1 MLVRLGVVACLFWL
15 HFAYATTLKIIN
27 IVPFGSSSVKIL
39 FNQEVKKFKE
49 VSLKNFKSYLE
60 LEAILTIPK
69 KHYQFSK
76 QSSITI
82 AQFSPKLA
90 RVVISH
96 APKMTYEVKIL
107 KDKLYVSIVEKKP
120 LVRHQM
126 APKPPKHHALKHPT
140 PKPAPKSIKKEA
152 KEKTPI
158 KHAHSKHAHSPLNE
172 RSAKKEIPKKEI
184 PKKEILKKEIL
195 KKEIL
200 KKEIPKKEILK
211 KEIPKK
217 EILKKEIP
225 KKEIPKKEIL
235 KKEILKKEILKKEIL
250 KKEIPKKEILKK
262 EIPKKEILKKEI
274 PKKEIPKKEILK
286 KEIPKKEILKKEIL
300 KKEILKKEIPKKEI
314 LKKEIPK
321 KEAENES
328 KNQVF
333 IAEKNDTFIKTKR
346 KKHKKI
352 VLDAGHGGK
361 DCGAMSA
368 NLVCEK
374 DIVLEVVKF
383 LHKELKK
390 RGYSVLLTRDKD
402 IYIDLVGR
410 TELANRKSA
419 DLFISV
425 HANSIPKHSTSNAH
439 GIETYF
445 LSTARSE
452 RARKVA
458 EQENKDDVNLMD
470 YFSKSLLLNSLN
482 TQRLIVSNKL
492 AIDVQYGM
500 LQSIR
505 KNYPDVVDGGVRE
518 GPFWVLAGALM
529 PSILIEIGYNS
540 HAIES
545 KRIQS
550 KPYQKILAKGIADGI
565 DSFFSKND

>member
-1 MLVRLGVVACLFWL
+1 MRLGVVACLLWL
-15 HFAYATTLKIIN
+15 HFACATTLKIIN

-39 FNQEVKKFKE
+39 FNQEIKKFKE
-49 VSLKNFKSYLE
+49 VPLKNFKSYLE
-60 LEAILTIPK
+60 LEAVLTIPK

-140 PKPAPKSIKKEA
+140 PKPTPKPIKKEA
-152 KEKTPI
+152 KKSKETKEKTPI
-158 KHAHSKHAHSPLNE
+158 KHAHSKHTHSPLNE

-184 PKKEILKKEIL
+184 PKKEI
-195 KKEIL
+195 
-200 KKEIPKKEILK
+200 P
-211 KEIPKK
+211 
-217 EILKKEIP
+217 
-225 KKEIPKKEIL
+225 
-235 KKEILKKEILKKEIL
+235 
-250 KKEIPKKEILKK
+250 
-262 EIPKKEILKKEI
+262 
-274 PKKEIPKKEILK
+274 
-286 KEIPKKEILKKEIL
+286 
-300 KKEILKKEIPKKEI
+300 
-314 LKKEIPK
+314 KKEIPK

-333 IAEKNDTFIKTKR
+333 IAEKNDAFSKTKR

-361 DCGAMSA
+361 DCGAMST

-402 IYIDLVGR
+402 IYIDLVAR

-470 YFSKSLLLNSLN
+470 YFSKSLFLNSLN

>member
-15 HFAYATTLKIIN
+15 HFAYATTLKITN
-27 IVPFGSSSVKIL
+27 IVPFGSSSVKMV
-39 FNQEVKKFKE
+39 FNQEIKKFKE
-49 VSLKNFKSYLE
+49 VPLKNFKSYLE
-60 LEAILTIPK
+60 LEAVLTIPK

-126 APKPPKHHALKHPT
+126 VPKPPKHHALKHPT
-140 PKPAPKSIKKEA
+140 PKPTPKSIKKEA

-158 KHAHSKHAHSPLNE
+158 KHARSKHVHSPLNE

-184 PKKEILKKEIL
+184 P
-195 KKEIL
+195 
-200 KKEIPKKEILK
+200 
-211 KEIPKK
+211 
-217 EILKKEIP
+217 
-225 KKEIPKKEIL
+225 
-235 KKEILKKEILKKEIL
+235 
-250 KKEIPKKEILKK
+250 
-262 EIPKKEILKKEI
+262 
-274 PKKEIPKKEILK
+274 
-286 KEIPKKEILKKEIL
+286 
-300 KKEILKKEIPKKEI
+300 
-314 LKKEIPK
+314 KKEIPK

-333 IAEKNDTFIKTKR
+333 IAEKNDAFIKTKR

-410 TELANRKSA
+410 TELANKKSA
-419 DLFISV
+419 DLFISL

-500 LQSIR
+500 LQSVR

>member
-1 MLVRLGVVACLFWL
+1 MLVRLGVVACLLWL
-15 HFAYATTLKIIN
+15 HFACATTLKITN
-27 IVPFGSSSVKIL
+27 IVPFGSSSVKMV

-126 APKPPKHHALKHPT
+126 VPKPPKHHTLKHQVL
-140 PKPAPKSIKKEA
+140 KPAPKSIKREAKEA
-152 KEKTPI
+152 KEKTPT
-158 KHAHSKHAHSPLNE
+158 KHARSKHAHPPLNE
-172 RSAKKEIPKKEI
+172 RRAKKEIPKKEI
-184 PKKEILKKEIL
+184 P
-195 KKEIL
+195 
-200 KKEIPKKEILK
+200 
-211 KEIPKK
+211 
-217 EILKKEIP
+217 
-225 KKEIPKKEIL
+225 
-235 KKEILKKEILKKEIL
+235 
-250 KKEIPKKEILKK
+250 
-262 EIPKKEILKKEI
+262 
-274 PKKEIPKKEILK
+274 
-286 KEIPKKEILKKEIL
+286 
-300 KKEILKKEIPKKEI
+300 
-314 LKKEIPK
+314 KKEIPK

-333 IAEKNDTFIKTKR
+333 IAEKNDTFIKIKR

-402 IYIDLVGR
+402 IYIDLVAR
-410 TELANRKSA
+410 TELANKKSA

>member
-15 HFAYATTLKIIN
+15 HFAYATTLKITN
-27 IVPFGSSSVKIL
+27 IVPFGSSSVKMV
-39 FNQEVKKFKE
+39 FNQEIKKFKE
-49 VSLKNFKSYLE
+49 VPLKNFKSYLE
-60 LEAILTIPK
+60 LEAVLTIPK

-90 RVVISH
+90 RVVIGY
-96 APKMTYEVKIL
+96 APNMTYEVKIL

-120 LVRHQM
+120 LIRHQM
-126 APKPPKHHALKHPT
+126 ALKPPKHHALKHTT
-140 PKPAPKSIKKEA
+140 PKPAPKPIKKEA
-152 KEKTPI
+152 KKSKETKEKTLI

-172 RSAKKEIPKKEI
+172 RSAKKEIPKKE
-184 PKKEILKKEIL
+184 
-195 KKEIL
+195 
-200 KKEIPKKEILK
+200 
-211 KEIPKK
+211 
-217 EILKKEIP
+217 
-225 KKEIPKKEIL
+225 
-235 KKEILKKEILKKEIL
+235 
-250 KKEIPKKEILKK
+250 
-262 EIPKKEILKKEI
+262 
-274 PKKEIPKKEILK
+274 
-286 KEIPKKEILKKEIL
+286 
-300 KKEILKKEIPKKEI
+300 
-314 LKKEIPK
+314 
-321 KEAENES
+321 AENES
-328 KNQVF
+328 KNPIF

-402 IYIDLVGR
+402 IYIDLVAR
-410 TELANRKSA
+410 TELANKKGA

-425 HANSIPKHSTSNAH
+425 HANSIPKRSTSNAH

-470 YFSKSLLLNSLN
+470 YFSKSLFLNSLN

>member
-15 HFAYATTLKIIN
+15 HFACATTLKITN

-96 APKMTYEVKIL
+96 APKMTYEIKIL

-126 APKPPKHHALKHPT
+126 VPKPPKHHALKHPT
-140 PKPAPKSIKKEA
+140 PKPTPKPIKKEAKEIKEA

-172 RSAKKEIPKKEI
+172 RSAKKEI
-184 PKKEILKKEIL
+184 L
-195 KKEIL
+195 
-200 KKEIPKKEILK
+200 
-211 KEIPKK
+211 
-217 EILKKEIP
+217 
-225 KKEIPKKEIL
+225 
-235 KKEILKKEILKKEIL
+235 
-250 KKEIPKKEILKK
+250 
-262 EIPKKEILKKEI
+262 
-274 PKKEIPKKEILK
+274 
-286 KEIPKKEILKKEIL
+286 
-300 KKEILKKEIPKKEI
+300 
-314 LKKEIPK
+314 K

-333 IAEKNDTFIKTKR
+333 IAEKNDAFIKTKR

-425 HANSIPKHSTSNAH
+425 HANSIPKRSTSNAH

-482 TQRLIVSNKL
+482 TQRLIISNKL

>member
-15 HFAYATTLKIIN
+15 HFAYATTLKITN

-39 FNQEVKKFKE
+39 FNQEIKKFKE
-49 VSLKNFKSYLE
+49 VPLKNFKSYLE
-60 LEAILTIPK
+60 LEAVLTIPK

-90 RVVISH
+90 RVVIGY
-96 APKMTYEVKIL
+96 APKMTYEIKIL

-120 LVRHQM
+120 LIRHQM
-126 APKPPKHHALKHPT
+126 VLKPPKHHAPKHTTLKPT
-140 PKPAPKSIKKEA
+140 PKPIKKEA
-152 KEKTPI
+152 KKSQDTKEKTPT

-172 RSAKKEIPKKEI
+172 RSAKKEIPKKE
-184 PKKEILKKEIL
+184 
-195 KKEIL
+195 
-200 KKEIPKKEILK
+200 
-211 KEIPKK
+211 
-217 EILKKEIP
+217 
-225 KKEIPKKEIL
+225 
-235 KKEILKKEILKKEIL
+235 
-250 KKEIPKKEILKK
+250 
-262 EIPKKEILKKEI
+262 
-274 PKKEIPKKEILK
+274 
-286 KEIPKKEILKKEIL
+286 
-300 KKEILKKEIPKKEI
+300 
-314 LKKEIPK
+314 
-321 KEAENES
+321 AENES
-328 KNQVF
+328 KNPIF
-333 IAEKNDTFIKTKR
+333 IAEKNDTLIKTKR

-361 DCGAMSA
+361 DCGAMST

-402 IYIDLVGR
+402 IYIDLVAR
-410 TELANRKSA
+410 TELANKKSA

>member
-15 HFAYATTLKIIN
+15 HFAYATTLKITN

-49 VSLKNFKSYLE
+49 VPLKNFKSYLE

-76 QSSITI
+76 QSFITI

-90 RVVISH
+90 RVVIGY
-96 APKMTYEVKIL
+96 APKMTYEIKIL

-120 LVRHQM
+120 LIRHQM
-126 APKPPKHHALKHPT
+126 VLKPPKHHALKHQT
-140 PKPAPKSIKKEA
+140 PKPILKPIKKEA
-152 KEKTPI
+152 KKSKETKEKTPT

-184 PKKEILKKEIL
+184 PKKEI
-195 KKEIL
+195 
-200 KKEIPKKEILK
+200 P
-211 KEIPKK
+211 
-217 EILKKEIP
+217 
-225 KKEIPKKEIL
+225 
-235 KKEILKKEILKKEIL
+235 
-250 KKEIPKKEILKK
+250 
-262 EIPKKEILKKEI
+262 
-274 PKKEIPKKEILK
+274 
-286 KEIPKKEILKKEIL
+286 
-300 KKEILKKEIPKKEI
+300 
-314 LKKEIPK
+314 KKEIPK

-328 KNQVF
+328 KNQIF

-402 IYIDLVGR
+402 IYIDLVAR
-410 TELANRKSA
+410 TELANKKSA

-425 HANSIPKHSTSNAH
+425 HANSIPKRSTSNAH

-470 YFSKSLLLNSLN
+470 YFSKSLFLNSLN

-500 LQSIR
+500 LQSVR

>member
-1 MLVRLGVVACLFWL
+1 M
-15 HFAYATTLKIIN
+15 HFAYATTLKITN

-60 LEAILTIPK
+60 LEAVLTIPK

-76 QSSITI
+76 QSFITI

-90 RVVISH
+90 RVVIGY
-96 APKMTYEVKIL
+96 APKMTYEIKIL
-107 KDKLYVSIVEKKP
+107 KDKLYISIVEKKP
-120 LVRHQM
+120 LIRHQM
-126 APKPPKHHALKHPT
+126 VLKPPKHHALKHTTPKPT
-140 PKPAPKSIKKEA
+140 PKPIKKEA
-152 KEKTPI
+152 KKSQETKEKTPT
-158 KHAHSKHAHSPLNE
+158 KHAHSKHVHSPLNE
-172 RSAKKEIPKKEI
+172 RSA
-184 PKKEILKKEIL
+184 
-195 KKEIL
+195 
-200 KKEIPKKEILK
+200 
-211 KEIPKK
+211 
-217 EILKKEIP
+217 
-225 KKEIPKKEIL
+225 
-235 KKEILKKEILKKEIL
+235 
-250 KKEIPKKEILKK
+250 
-262 EIPKKEILKKEI
+262 
-274 PKKEIPKKEILK
+274 
-286 KEIPKKEILKKEIL
+286 
-300 KKEILKKEIPKKEI
+300 
-314 LKKEIPK
+314 KKEIPK

-333 IAEKNDTFIKTKR
+333 IAEKNDTLIKTKR

-402 IYIDLVGR
+402 IYIDLVAR
-410 TELANRKSA
+410 TELANKKSA

-470 YFSKSLLLNSLN
+470 YFSKSLFLNSLN

-500 LQSIR
+500 LQSVR

>member
-15 HFAYATTLKIIN
+15 HFACATTLKIIN
-27 IVPFGSSSVKIL
+27 IVPFGSSSVKIS

-60 LEAILTIPK
+60 LEAILTIPR

-96 APKMTYEVKIL
+96 APKMTYEIKIL

-120 LVRHQM
+120 LIRHQM
-126 APKPPKHHALKHPT
+126 VLKPPKHHAFKHTTPKPT
-140 PKPAPKSIKKEA
+140 PKPIKKEA
-152 KEKTPI
+152 KKSKETKEKTLI
-158 KHAHSKHAHSPLNE
+158 KHAHSKHTHSPLNE
-172 RSAKKEIPKKEI
+172 RNS
-184 PKKEILKKEIL
+184 
-195 KKEIL
+195 
-200 KKEIPKKEILK
+200 
-211 KEIPKK
+211 
-217 EILKKEIP
+217 
-225 KKEIPKKEIL
+225 
-235 KKEILKKEILKKEIL
+235 
-250 KKEIPKKEILKK
+250 
-262 EIPKKEILKKEI
+262 
-274 PKKEIPKKEILK
+274 
-286 KEIPKKEILKKEIL
+286 
-300 KKEILKKEIPKKEI
+300 
-314 LKKEIPK
+314 KKEIPK
-321 KEAENES
+321 KEAENEG

-333 IAEKNDTFIKTKR
+333 IAEKNDASIKTKR

-470 YFSKSLLLNSLN
+470 YFSKSLFLNSLN

>member
-1 MLVRLGVVACLFWL
+1 M
-15 HFAYATTLKIIN
+15 HFACATTLKIIN
-27 IVPFGSSSVKIL
+27 IVPFGSSSVKIS
-39 FNQEVKKFKE
+39 FNQEIKKFKE

-120 LVRHQM
+120 LAKHQI
-126 APKPPKHHALKHPT
+126 APKPPKHRTLKHPT

-152 KEKTPI
+152 KEVKEKTPT
-158 KHAHSKHAHSPLNE
+158 KHARSKHTHSQLNE
-172 RSAKKEIPKKEI
+172 RSA
-184 PKKEILKKEIL
+184 
-195 KKEIL
+195 
-200 KKEIPKKEILK
+200 
-211 KEIPKK
+211 
-217 EILKKEIP
+217 
-225 KKEIPKKEIL
+225 
-235 KKEILKKEILKKEIL
+235 
-250 KKEIPKKEILKK
+250 
-262 EIPKKEILKKEI
+262 
-274 PKKEIPKKEILK
+274 
-286 KEIPKKEILKKEIL
+286 
-300 KKEILKKEIPKKEI
+300 
-314 LKKEIPK
+314 KKEIPK

-402 IYIDLVGR
+402 IYIDLVAR
-410 TELANRKSA
+410 TELANKKSA

-425 HANSIPKHSTSNAH
+425 HANSIPKRSTSNAH

-458 EQENKDDVNLMD
+458 EQENKDNVNLMD

>member
-1 MLVRLGVVACLFWL
+1 MLVRLGVVACLLWL
-15 HFAYATTLKIIN
+15 HFAYATTLKITN
-27 IVPFGSSSVKIL
+27 IVPFGSSSVKMV

-49 VSLKNFKSYLE
+49 VPLKNFKSYLE

-76 QSSITI
+76 QSFITI

-90 RVVISH
+90 RVVIGY

-120 LVRHQM
+120 LIRHQM
-126 APKPPKHHALKHPT
+126 ALKPPKHHAPKHTT
-140 PKPAPKSIKKEA
+140 PKPTHKPIKKETKKSKET
-152 KEKTPI
+152 KEKTPT

-172 RSAKKEIPKKEI
+172 RSAKKEIS
-184 PKKEILKKEIL
+184 
-195 KKEIL
+195 
-200 KKEIPKKEILK
+200 
-211 KEIPKK
+211 
-217 EILKKEIP
+217 
-225 KKEIPKKEIL
+225 
-235 KKEILKKEILKKEIL
+235 
-250 KKEIPKKEILKK
+250 
-262 EIPKKEILKKEI
+262 
-274 PKKEIPKKEILK
+274 
-286 KEIPKKEILKKEIL
+286 
-300 KKEILKKEIPKKEI
+300 
-314 LKKEIPK
+314 K

-402 IYIDLVGR
+402 IYIDLVAR
-410 TELANRKSA
+410 TELANKKSA

-425 HANSIPKHSTSNAH
+425 HANSIPKRSTSNAH

-470 YFSKSLLLNSLN
+470 YFSKSLFLNSLN

-500 LQSIR
+500 LQSVR

-550 KPYQKILAKGIADGI
+550 KPYQRILAKGIADGI

>member
-15 HFAYATTLKIIN
+15 HYAYATTLKITN
-27 IVPFGSSSVKIL
+27 VVPFGSSSVKMV

-76 QSSITI
+76 QSFITI

-90 RVVISH
+90 RVVIGY

-107 KDKLYVSIVEKKP
+107 KDKLYISIVEKKP
-120 LVRHQM
+120 LIRHQIT
-126 APKPPKHHALKHPT
+126 PKPPKHHALKHQVPKPT
-140 PKPAPKSIKKEA
+140 PKPIKKEA
-152 KEKTPI
+152 KKTKEKTPT
-158 KHAHSKHAHSPLNE
+158 KHAHSKQTHSPLNE
-172 RSAKKEIPKKEI
+172 RSPKKEIPKKEI
-184 PKKEILKKEIL
+184 PKKEI
-195 KKEIL
+195 
-200 KKEIPKKEILK
+200 P
-211 KEIPKK
+211 
-217 EILKKEIP
+217 
-225 KKEIPKKEIL
+225 
-235 KKEILKKEILKKEIL
+235 
-250 KKEIPKKEILKK
+250 
-262 EIPKKEILKKEI
+262 
-274 PKKEIPKKEILK
+274 
-286 KEIPKKEILKKEIL
+286 
-300 KKEILKKEIPKKEI
+300 
-314 LKKEIPK
+314 KKEIPK

-328 KNQVF
+328 KNQIF
-333 IAEKNDTFIKTKR
+333 ITEKNDTWIKTKR

-361 DCGAMSA
+361 DCGAMST

-402 IYIDLVGR
+402 IYIDLVAR
-410 TELANRKSA
+410 TELANKKSA

-425 HANSIPKHSTSNAH
+425 HANSIPKRSTSNAH

-470 YFSKSLLLNSLN
+470 YFSKSLFLNSLN
-482 TQRLIVSNKL
+482 TQRLIISNKL

-500 LQSIR
+500 LQSVR

>member
-15 HFAYATTLKIIN
+15 HFAYATTLKITN
-27 IVPFGSSSVKIL
+27 IVPFGSSSVKMV

-90 RVVISH
+90 RVVIGY

-120 LVRHQM
+120 LIRHQM
-126 APKPPKHHALKHPT
+126 ALKPPKHHALKHTT
-140 PKPAPKSIKKEA
+140 PKPAHKPIKKEA
-152 KEKTPI
+152 KKVKEKTPT
-158 KHAHSKHAHSPLNE
+158 KHAHSKHTHSPLNE
-172 RSAKKEIPKKEI
+172 RSA
-184 PKKEILKKEIL
+184 
-195 KKEIL
+195 
-200 KKEIPKKEILK
+200 
-211 KEIPKK
+211 
-217 EILKKEIP
+217 
-225 KKEIPKKEIL
+225 
-235 KKEILKKEILKKEIL
+235 
-250 KKEIPKKEILKK
+250 
-262 EIPKKEILKKEI
+262 
-274 PKKEIPKKEILK
+274 
-286 KEIPKKEILKKEIL
+286 
-300 KKEILKKEIPKKEI
+300 
-314 LKKEIPK
+314 KKEIPK

-333 IAEKNDTFIKTKR
+333 IAEKNDAFIKTKR

>member
-15 HFAYATTLKIIN
+15 HFAYATTLKITN

-39 FNQEVKKFKE
+39 FNQEIKKFKE
-49 VSLKNFKSYLE
+49 VPLKNFKSYLE

-90 RVVISH
+90 RVVIGY
-96 APKMTYEVKIL
+96 APKMTYEIKIL
-107 KDKLYVSIVEKKP
+107 KDKLYISIVEKKP

-126 APKPPKHHALKHPT
+126 VLKPPKHHALKHLTPKPT
-140 PKPAPKSIKKEA
+140 PKPIKKEA
-152 KEKTPI
+152 KKSKETKEKTLI

-184 PKKEILKKEIL
+184 PKKEI
-195 KKEIL
+195 
-200 KKEIPKKEILK
+200 
-211 KEIPKK
+211 
-217 EILKKEIP
+217 P
-225 KKEIPKKEIL
+225 KKEIP
-235 KKEILKKEILKKEIL
+235 
-250 KKEIPKKEILKK
+250 
-262 EIPKKEILKKEI
+262 
-274 PKKEIPKKEILK
+274 
-286 KEIPKKEILKKEIL
+286 
-300 KKEILKKEIPKKEI
+300 
-314 LKKEIPK
+314 KKEIPK

-333 IAEKNDTFIKTKR
+333 IIEKNDTFIKTKH

-402 IYIDLVGR
+402 IYIDLVAR
-410 TELANRKSA
+410 TELANKKGA

-470 YFSKSLLLNSLN
+470 YFSKSLFLNSLN

-500 LQSIR
+500 LQSVR

>member
-15 HFAYATTLKIIN
+15 HFAYATTLKITN

-39 FNQEVKKFKE
+39 FNQEIKKFKE

-60 LEAILTIPK
+60 LEAVLTIPK

-76 QSSITI
+76 QSFITI

-90 RVVISH
+90 RVVIGY
-96 APKMTYEVKIL
+96 APKMTYEIKIL

-120 LVRHQM
+120 LIRHQM
-126 APKPPKHHALKHPT
+126 VLKPPKHHALKHTT
-140 PKPAPKSIKKEA
+140 PKPAPKPIKKEAKEA

-158 KHAHSKHAHSPLNE
+158 KHARSKHTHSPLNE
-172 RSAKKEIPKKEI
+172 RST
-184 PKKEILKKEIL
+184 
-195 KKEIL
+195 
-200 KKEIPKKEILK
+200 
-211 KEIPKK
+211 
-217 EILKKEIP
+217 
-225 KKEIPKKEIL
+225 
-235 KKEILKKEILKKEIL
+235 
-250 KKEIPKKEILKK
+250 
-262 EIPKKEILKKEI
+262 
-274 PKKEIPKKEILK
+274 
-286 KEIPKKEILKKEIL
+286 
-300 KKEILKKEIPKKEI
+300 
-314 LKKEIPK
+314 KKEIPK

-470 YFSKSLLLNSLN
+470 YFSKSLFLNSLN

-500 LQSIR
+500 LQSVR

>member
-15 HFAYATTLKIIN
+15 HFACATTLKIIN

-49 VSLKNFKSYLE
+49 VPLKNFKSYLE
-60 LEAILTIPK
+60 LEAVLTIPK

-76 QSSITI
+76 QSFITI

-90 RVVISH
+90 RVVIGY

-107 KDKLYVSIVEKKP
+107 KNKLYVSIVEKKP
-120 LVRHQM
+120 LIRHQM
-126 APKPPKHHALKHPT
+126 VLKPPKHHALKHTTPKPT
-140 PKPAPKSIKKEA
+140 PKPIKKEA
-152 KEKTPI
+152 KKSKETKGKTPT
-158 KHAHSKHAHSPLNE
+158 KHARSKHAHSPLNE

-184 PKKEILKKEIL
+184 P
-195 KKEIL
+195 
-200 KKEIPKKEILK
+200 
-211 KEIPKK
+211 
-217 EILKKEIP
+217 
-225 KKEIPKKEIL
+225 
-235 KKEILKKEILKKEIL
+235 
-250 KKEIPKKEILKK
+250 
-262 EIPKKEILKKEI
+262 
-274 PKKEIPKKEILK
+274 
-286 KEIPKKEILKKEIL
+286 
-300 KKEILKKEIPKKEI
+300 
-314 LKKEIPK
+314 KKEIPK

-410 TELANRKSA
+410 TELANKKSA

-470 YFSKSLLLNSLN
+470 YFSKSLFLNSLN

>member
-27 IVPFGSSSVKIL
+27 IVPFGSSSVKIS
-39 FNQEVKKFKE
+39 FNQEIKKFKE

-76 QSSITI
+76 QSFITI

-120 LVRHQM
+120 LSRHQM
-126 APKPPKHHALKHPT
+126 APKPLKYQTPKHQVL
-140 PKPAPKSIKKEA
+140 KPAPKSIKKEIKET
-152 KEKTPI
+152 KEKTPT
-158 KHAHSKHAHSPLNE
+158 KHARSKHAHSQWNE

-184 PKKEILKKEIL
+184 PKKEI
-195 KKEIL
+195 
-200 KKEIPKKEILK
+200 P
-211 KEIPKK
+211 
-217 EILKKEIP
+217 KKEIP
-225 KKEIPKKEIL
+225 KKEIPKKEI
-235 KKEILKKEILKKEIL
+235 
-250 KKEIPKKEILKK
+250 P
-262 EIPKKEILKKEI
+262 KKEI
-274 PKKEIPKKEILK
+274 PKKEIPKKEI
-286 KEIPKKEILKKEIL
+286 P
-300 KKEILKKEIPKKEI
+300 
-314 LKKEIPK
+314 KKEIPK

-333 IAEKNDTFIKTKR
+333 IAEKNDAFIKTKR

-383 LHKELKK
+383 LYKELKT

-410 TELANRKSA
+410 TELANKKSA

-425 HANSIPKHSTSNAH
+425 HANSIPKRSTSNAH

-445 LSTARSE
+445 LSIARSE

-482 TQRLIVSNKL
+482 TKRLIVSNKL

>member
-1 MLVRLGVVACLFWL
+1 MLVRLGVVACLLWL
-15 HFAYATTLKIIN
+15 HFAYATTLKITN
-27 IVPFGSSSVKIL
+27 IVPFGSSSVKVV

-49 VSLKNFKSYLE
+49 VSLKNFRSYLE

-76 QSSITI
+76 QSFITI

-90 RVVISH
+90 RVVIGY

-120 LVRHQM
+120 LIRHQM
-126 APKPPKHHALKHPT
+126 VLKPPKHHALKHQT

-152 KEKTPI
+152 KKSKNTKEKTPI

-172 RSAKKEIPKKEI
+172 RSAKKEI
-184 PKKEILKKEIL
+184 L
-195 KKEIL
+195 
-200 KKEIPKKEILK
+200 
-211 KEIPKK
+211 
-217 EILKKEIP
+217 
-225 KKEIPKKEIL
+225 
-235 KKEILKKEILKKEIL
+235 
-250 KKEIPKKEILKK
+250 
-262 EIPKKEILKKEI
+262 
-274 PKKEIPKKEILK
+274 
-286 KEIPKKEILKKEIL
+286 
-300 KKEILKKEIPKKEI
+300 
-314 LKKEIPK
+314 K

-402 IYIDLVGR
+402 IYIDLVAR
-410 TELANRKSA
+410 TELANKKSA

>member
-27 IVPFGSSSVKIL
+27 IVPFGSSSVKIS
-39 FNQEVKKFKE
+39 FNQEIKKFKE

-90 RVVISH
+90 RVVIGY

-107 KDKLYVSIVEKKP
+107 KNKLYVSIVEKKP
-120 LVRHQM
+120 LIRHQM
-126 APKPPKHHALKHPT
+126 APKPPKHRTPKHQAPKHPT

-152 KEKTPI
+152 KEVKEKTPT
-158 KHAHSKHAHSPLNE
+158 KHAYSKHAHSQWNG
-172 RSAKKEIPKKEI
+172 RSA
-184 PKKEILKKEIL
+184 
-195 KKEIL
+195 
-200 KKEIPKKEILK
+200 
-211 KEIPKK
+211 
-217 EILKKEIP
+217 
-225 KKEIPKKEIL
+225 
-235 KKEILKKEILKKEIL
+235 
-250 KKEIPKKEILKK
+250 
-262 EIPKKEILKKEI
+262 
-274 PKKEIPKKEILK
+274 
-286 KEIPKKEILKKEIL
+286 
-300 KKEILKKEIPKKEI
+300 
-314 LKKEIPK
+314 KKEIPK

-333 IAEKNDTFIKTKR
+333 IVEKNDTFIKTKR

-402 IYIDLVGR
+402 IYIDLVAR
-410 TELANRKSA
+410 TELANKKSA

>member
-15 HFAYATTLKIIN
+15 HFACATTLKIIN
-27 IVPFGSSSVKIL
+27 VVPFGSSSVKIS
-39 FNQEVKKFKE
+39 FNQEIKKFKE

-76 QSSITI
+76 QSFITI

-126 APKPPKHHALKHPT
+126 VLKPPKHHALKHPT
-140 PKPAPKSIKKEA
+140 PKPTPKPIKKEA
-152 KEKTPI
+152 KKSKETKEKTPI

-172 RSAKKEIPKKEI
+172 RSAKKEIPKKE
-184 PKKEILKKEIL
+184 
-195 KKEIL
+195 
-200 KKEIPKKEILK
+200 
-211 KEIPKK
+211 
-217 EILKKEIP
+217 
-225 KKEIPKKEIL
+225 
-235 KKEILKKEILKKEIL
+235 
-250 KKEIPKKEILKK
+250 
-262 EIPKKEILKKEI
+262 
-274 PKKEIPKKEILK
+274 
-286 KEIPKKEILKKEIL
+286 
-300 KKEILKKEIPKKEI
+300 
-314 LKKEIPK
+314 
-321 KEAENES
+321 AENES

-333 IAEKNDTFIKTKR
+333 IAEKNDAFIKTKR

-390 RGYSVLLTRDKD
+390 RGYSILLTRDKD
-402 IYIDLVGR
+402 IYIDLVAR
-410 TELANRKSA
+410 TELANKKSA

>member
-15 HFAYATTLKIIN
+15 HFAYATTLKITN
-27 IVPFGSSSVKIL
+27 IVPFGSSSVKVV
-39 FNQEVKKFKE
+39 FNQEIKKFKE
-49 VSLKNFKSYLE
+49 VPLKNFKSYLE
-60 LEAILTIPK
+60 LEAVLTIPK

-96 APKMTYEVKIL
+96 APKMTYEIKIL

-120 LVRHQM
+120 LAKHQM
-126 APKPPKHHALKHPT
+126 ALKPPKHHALKHTTPKPT
-140 PKPAPKSIKKEA
+140 PKPIKKEA
-152 KEKTPI
+152 KKSKDTKEKTPI
-158 KHAHSKHAHSPLNE
+158 KHARSKHVHSPLNE
-172 RSAKKEIPKKEI
+172 RSTKKEIPKKEI
-184 PKKEILKKEIL
+184 PKKEI
-195 KKEIL
+195 
-200 KKEIPKKEILK
+200 P
-211 KEIPKK
+211 
-217 EILKKEIP
+217 KKEIP
-225 KKEIPKKEIL
+225 KKEIPKKEI
-235 KKEILKKEILKKEIL
+235 
-250 KKEIPKKEILKK
+250 P
-262 EIPKKEILKKEI
+262 
-274 PKKEIPKKEILK
+274 
-286 KEIPKKEILKKEIL
+286 
-300 KKEILKKEIPKKEI
+300 
-314 LKKEIPK
+314 KKEIPK

-333 IAEKNDTFIKTKR
+333 IAEKNDTLIKTKR

-368 NLVCEK
+368 SLVCEK

-383 LHKELKK
+383 LYKELKK

-402 IYIDLVGR
+402 IYIDLVAR
-410 TELANRKSA
+410 TELANKKSA

-500 LQSIR
+500 LQSVR

>member
-15 HFAYATTLKIIN
+15 HFACATTLKITN
-27 IVPFGSSSVKIL
+27 IVPFGSSSVKIS

-60 LEAILTIPK
+60 LEAVLTIPK

-76 QSSITI
+76 QSFITI

-90 RVVISH
+90 RVVIGY
-96 APKMTYEVKIL
+96 APKMTYEIKIL

-120 LVRHQM
+120 LSRHQM
-126 APKPPKHHALKHPT
+126 APKPPKHHALKHTTPKPT
-140 PKPAPKSIKKEA
+140 PKPIKKEAKEA
-152 KEKTPI
+152 KEKTPT
-158 KHAHSKHAHSPLNE
+158 KHAHSKHAHSQLNE
-172 RSAKKEIPKKEI
+172 RSA
-184 PKKEILKKEIL
+184 
-195 KKEIL
+195 
-200 KKEIPKKEILK
+200 
-211 KEIPKK
+211 
-217 EILKKEIP
+217 
-225 KKEIPKKEIL
+225 
-235 KKEILKKEILKKEIL
+235 
-250 KKEIPKKEILKK
+250 
-262 EIPKKEILKKEI
+262 
-274 PKKEIPKKEILK
+274 
-286 KEIPKKEILKKEIL
+286 
-300 KKEILKKEIPKKEI
+300 
-314 LKKEIPK
+314 KKEIPK

-390 RGYSVLLTRDKD
+390 RDYSVLLTRDKD
-402 IYIDLVGR
+402 IYIDLVAR
-410 TELANRKSA
+410 TELANKKSA

>member
-15 HFAYATTLKIIN
+15 HFACATTLKIIN
-27 IVPFGSSSVKIL
+27 IVPFGSSSVKIS
-39 FNQEVKKFKE
+39 FNQEIKKFKE

-120 LVRHQM
+120 LTRYQM
-126 APKPPKHHALKHPT
+126 TPKPPKHRTLKHPT

-152 KEKTPI
+152 KEIKEKTPT
-158 KHAHSKHAHSPLNE
+158 KHARSKHTHSQWNE
-172 RSAKKEIPKKEI
+172 RSA
-184 PKKEILKKEIL
+184 
-195 KKEIL
+195 
-200 KKEIPKKEILK
+200 
-211 KEIPKK
+211 
-217 EILKKEIP
+217 
-225 KKEIPKKEIL
+225 
-235 KKEILKKEILKKEIL
+235 
-250 KKEIPKKEILKK
+250 
-262 EIPKKEILKKEI
+262 
-274 PKKEIPKKEILK
+274 
-286 KEIPKKEILKKEIL
+286 
-300 KKEILKKEIPKKEI
+300 
-314 LKKEIPK
+314 KKEIPK

-333 IAEKNDTFIKTKR
+333 IAEKNDASIKTKR

-402 IYIDLVGR
+402 IYIDLVAR
-410 TELANRKSA
+410 TELANKKSA

-458 EQENKDDVNLMD
+458 EQENKDNVNLMD

>member
-15 HFAYATTLKIIN
+15 HYAYATTLKITN
-27 IVPFGSSSVKIL
+27 VVPFGSSSVKIL

-49 VSLKNFKSYLE
+49 VPLKNFKSYLE

-76 QSSITI
+76 QSFITI

-90 RVVISH
+90 RVVIGY
-96 APKMTYEVKIL
+96 APKMTYEIKIL

-120 LVRHQM
+120 LIRHQM
-126 APKPPKHHALKHPT
+126 ALKPPKHHALKHTTPKPT
-140 PKPAPKSIKKEA
+140 PKPIKKEAKKSQEA

-158 KHAHSKHAHSPLNE
+158 KHARSKHAHSPLNE

-184 PKKEILKKEIL
+184 PKKEI
-195 KKEIL
+195 
-200 KKEIPKKEILK
+200 P
-211 KEIPKK
+211 
-217 EILKKEIP
+217 KKEIP
-225 KKEIPKKEIL
+225 KKEIPKKEI
-235 KKEILKKEILKKEIL
+235 
-250 KKEIPKKEILKK
+250 
-262 EIPKKEILKKEI
+262 
-274 PKKEIPKKEILK
+274 PKKEIP
-286 KEIPKKEILKKEIL
+286 
-300 KKEILKKEIPKKEI
+300 
-314 LKKEIPK
+314 KKEIPK

-402 IYIDLVGR
+402 IYIDLVAR
-410 TELANRKSA
+410 TELANKKGA

-425 HANSIPKHSTSNAH
+425 HANSIPKRSTSNAH

>member
-1 MLVRLGVVACLFWL
+1 M

-27 IVPFGSSSVKIL
+27 IVPFGSSSVKIS
-39 FNQEVKKFKE
+39 FNQEIKKFKE

-120 LVRHQM
+120 LSRHQM
-126 APKPPKHHALKHPT
+126 MPKPPKHRTLKHPT

-152 KEKTPI
+152 KEKTLT
-158 KHAHSKHAHSPLNE
+158 KHARSKHTHSQLNE
-172 RSAKKEIPKKEI
+172 RSAKKEIPKKE
-184 PKKEILKKEIL
+184 
-195 KKEIL
+195 
-200 KKEIPKKEILK
+200 
-211 KEIPKK
+211 
-217 EILKKEIP
+217 
-225 KKEIPKKEIL
+225 
-235 KKEILKKEILKKEIL
+235 
-250 KKEIPKKEILKK
+250 
-262 EIPKKEILKKEI
+262 
-274 PKKEIPKKEILK
+274 
-286 KEIPKKEILKKEIL
+286 
-300 KKEILKKEIPKKEI
+300 
-314 LKKEIPK
+314 
-321 KEAENES
+321 AENEG

-383 LHKELKK
+383 LHKELKA
-390 RGYSVLLTRDKD
+390 RDYSVLLTRDKD
-402 IYIDLVGR
+402 IYIDLVAR
-410 TELANRKSA
+410 TELANKKSA

-425 HANSIPKHSTSNAH
+425 HANSIPKRSTSNAH

-458 EQENKDDVNLMD
+458 EQENKDNVNLMD

-492 AIDVQYGM
+492 AIDVQYSM

>member
-27 IVPFGSSSVKIL
+27 IVPFGSSSVKIS
-39 FNQEVKKFKE
+39 FNQEIKKFKE

-120 LVRHQM
+120 LSRHQM
-126 APKPPKHHALKHPT
+126 APKPPKHHVLKHPT

-152 KEKTPI
+152 KEIKEKTPT
-158 KHAHSKHAHSPLNE
+158 KHARSKHAHSQLNE
-172 RSAKKEIPKKEI
+172 RSA
-184 PKKEILKKEIL
+184 
-195 KKEIL
+195 
-200 KKEIPKKEILK
+200 
-211 KEIPKK
+211 
-217 EILKKEIP
+217 
-225 KKEIPKKEIL
+225 
-235 KKEILKKEILKKEIL
+235 
-250 KKEIPKKEILKK
+250 
-262 EIPKKEILKKEI
+262 
-274 PKKEIPKKEILK
+274 
-286 KEIPKKEILKKEIL
+286 
-300 KKEILKKEIPKKEI
+300 
-314 LKKEIPK
+314 KKEIPK

-333 IAEKNDTFIKTKR
+333 IAEKNDTFIKNKR

-402 IYIDLVGR
+402 IYIDLVAR
-410 TELANRKSA
+410 TELANKKSA

-425 HANSIPKHSTSNAH
+425 HANSIPKRSTSNAH

-458 EQENKDDVNLMD
+458 EQENKDNVNLMD

>member
-15 HFAYATTLKIIN
+15 HYAYATTLKITN
-27 IVPFGSSSVKIL
+27 IVPFGSSSVKMV
-39 FNQEVKKFKE
+39 FNQEIKKFKE
-49 VSLKNFKSYLE
+49 VPLKNFKSYLE

-76 QSSITI
+76 QSFITI

-90 RVVISH
+90 RVVIGY
-96 APKMTYEVKIL
+96 APKMTYEIKIL
-107 KDKLYVSIVEKKP
+107 KNKLYVSIVEKKP
-120 LVRHQM
+120 LIRHQM
-126 APKPPKHHALKHPT
+126 TPKPPKHHALKHQTPKPT
-140 PKPAPKSIKKEA
+140 PKPIKKEA
-152 KEKTPI
+152 KKTKEKTPT
-158 KHAHSKHAHSPLNE
+158 KHVHSKQTHSPLNE
-172 RSAKKEIPKKEI
+172 RST
-184 PKKEILKKEIL
+184 
-195 KKEIL
+195 
-200 KKEIPKKEILK
+200 
-211 KEIPKK
+211 
-217 EILKKEIP
+217 
-225 KKEIPKKEIL
+225 
-235 KKEILKKEILKKEIL
+235 
-250 KKEIPKKEILKK
+250 
-262 EIPKKEILKKEI
+262 
-274 PKKEIPKKEILK
+274 
-286 KEIPKKEILKKEIL
+286 
-300 KKEILKKEIPKKEI
+300 
-314 LKKEIPK
+314 KKEIPK

-328 KNQVF
+328 KNQIF
-333 IAEKNDTFIKTKR
+333 IAEKNDTWIKTKR

-402 IYIDLVGR
+402 IYIDLVAR
-410 TELANRKSA
+410 TELANKKGA

-425 HANSIPKHSTSNAH
+425 HANSIPKRSTSNAH

-470 YFSKSLLLNSLN
+470 YFSKSLFLNSLN

-500 LQSIR
+500 LQSVR

>member
-1 MLVRLGVVACLFWL
+1 M
-15 HFAYATTLKIIN
+15 HFAYATTFKIIN
-27 IVPFGSSSVKIL
+27 IVPFGSSSVKIV

-120 LVRHQM
+120 LIRHQM

-140 PKPAPKSIKKEA
+140 PKPAPKSIKKEIKEV
-152 KEKTPI
+152 KEKTPT
-158 KHAHSKHAHSPLNE
+158 KHAHSKHAHSQWNE

-184 PKKEILKKEIL
+184 PKKEI
-195 KKEIL
+195 
-200 KKEIPKKEILK
+200 P
-211 KEIPKK
+211 
-217 EILKKEIP
+217 KKEIP
-225 KKEIPKKEIL
+225 KKEIPKKEI
-235 KKEILKKEILKKEIL
+235 
-250 KKEIPKKEILKK
+250 P
-262 EIPKKEILKKEI
+262 
-274 PKKEIPKKEILK
+274 
-286 KEIPKKEILKKEIL
+286 
-300 KKEILKKEIPKKEI
+300 
-314 LKKEIPK
+314 KKEIPK

-402 IYIDLVGR
+402 IYIDLVAR
-410 TELANRKSA
+410 TELANKKSA

-425 HANSIPKHSTSNAH
+425 HANSIPKRSTSNAH

-500 LQSIR
+500 LQSVR

>member
-1 MLVRLGVVACLFWL
+1 M
-15 HFAYATTLKIIN
+15 HFAYATTLKITN

-49 VSLKNFKSYLE
+49 VPLKNFKSYLE
-60 LEAILTIPK
+60 LEAVLTIPK

-76 QSSITI
+76 QSFITI

-90 RVVISH
+90 RVVIGY
-96 APKMTYEVKIL
+96 APKMTYEIKIL
-107 KDKLYVSIVEKKP
+107 KDKFYVSIVEKKP
-120 LVRHQM
+120 LIRHQM
-126 APKPPKHHALKHPT
+126 ALKPPKHHAFKHT
-140 PKPAPKSIKKEA
+140 TLKPAPKPIKKEA
-152 KEKTPI
+152 KKSKETKEKTPI

-172 RSAKKEIPKKEI
+172 RSAKKEIPKKE
-184 PKKEILKKEIL
+184 
-195 KKEIL
+195 
-200 KKEIPKKEILK
+200 
-211 KEIPKK
+211 
-217 EILKKEIP
+217 
-225 KKEIPKKEIL
+225 
-235 KKEILKKEILKKEIL
+235 
-250 KKEIPKKEILKK
+250 
-262 EIPKKEILKKEI
+262 
-274 PKKEIPKKEILK
+274 
-286 KEIPKKEILKKEIL
+286 
-300 KKEILKKEIPKKEI
+300 
-314 LKKEIPK
+314 
-321 KEAENES
+321 AENES
-328 KNQVF
+328 KNPIF

-402 IYIDLVGR
+402 IYIDLVAR
-410 TELANRKSA
+410 TELANKKGA

-425 HANSIPKHSTSNAH
+425 HANSIPKRSTSNAH

-470 YFSKSLLLNSLN
+470 YFSKSLFLNSLN

-500 LQSIR
+500 LQSVR

>member
-1 MLVRLGVVACLFWL
+1 M

-27 IVPFGSSSVKIL
+27 IVPFGSSSVRIS

-76 QSSITI
+76 QSFITI
-82 AQFSPKLA
+82 AQFSPRLV

-120 LVRHQM
+120 LIRHQM
-126 APKPPKHHALKHPT
+126 APNPFKHHALKHPT
-140 PKPAPKSIKKEA
+140 PKPAPKPIKKEIKEA
-152 KEKTPI
+152 KEKTPP
-158 KHAHSKHAHSPLNE
+158 KHARSKHAHSPLNE
-172 RSAKKEIPKKEI
+172 RSA
-184 PKKEILKKEIL
+184 KKEILKKEIL

-200 KKEIPKKEILK
+200 KKE
-211 KEIPKK
+211 
-217 EILKKEIP
+217 
-225 KKEIPKKEIL
+225 
-235 KKEILKKEILKKEIL
+235 
-250 KKEIPKKEILKK
+250 
-262 EIPKKEILKKEI
+262 
-274 PKKEIPKKEILK
+274 
-286 KEIPKKEILKKEIL
+286 
-300 KKEILKKEIPKKEI
+300 
-314 LKKEIPK
+314 
-321 KEAENES
+321 AENES

-333 IAEKNDTFIKTKR
+333 IAEKKDTSIKTKR

-402 IYIDLVGR
+402 IYIDLVAR

-545 KRIQS
+545 RRIQS

>member
-1 MLVRLGVVACLFWL
+1 M

-27 IVPFGSSSVKIL
+27 IVPFGSSSVKIS
-39 FNQEVKKFKE
+39 FNQEIKKFKE

-96 APKMTYEVKIL
+96 TPKMTYEVKIL

-120 LVRHQM
+120 LSRHQM

-140 PKPAPKSIKKEA
+140 PKPTPKSIKKEA
-152 KEKTPI
+152 KEIKEKTPT
-158 KHAHSKHAHSPLNE
+158 KHARSKHAHSQWNE

-184 PKKEILKKEIL
+184 PKKE
-195 KKEIL
+195 
-200 KKEIPKKEILK
+200 
-211 KEIPKK
+211 
-217 EILKKEIP
+217 
-225 KKEIPKKEIL
+225 
-235 KKEILKKEILKKEIL
+235 
-250 KKEIPKKEILKK
+250 
-262 EIPKKEILKKEI
+262 
-274 PKKEIPKKEILK
+274 
-286 KEIPKKEILKKEIL
+286 
-300 KKEILKKEIPKKEI
+300 
-314 LKKEIPK
+314 
-321 KEAENES
+321 AENEG

-333 IAEKNDTFIKTKR
+333 IAEKNDTFIKNKR

-402 IYIDLVGR
+402 IYIDLVAR
-410 TELANRKSA
+410 TELANKKSA

-425 HANSIPKHSTSNAH
+425 HANSIPKRSTSNAH

-458 EQENKDDVNLMD
+458 EQENKDNVNLMD

-500 LQSIR
+500 LQSVR

>member
-1 MLVRLGVVACLFWL
+1 M

-49 VSLKNFKSYLE
+49 VPLKNFKSYLE
-60 LEAILTIPK
+60 LEAVLTIPK

-76 QSSITI
+76 QSFITI

-90 RVVISH
+90 RVVIGY

-107 KDKLYVSIVEKKP
+107 KNKLYVSIVEKKP
-120 LVRHQM
+120 LIRHQI
-126 APKPPKHHALKHPT
+126 ALKPTKHHALKHTT
-140 PKPAPKSIKKEA
+140 PKPAPKPIKKEAKKSKEA
-152 KEKTPI
+152 KEKTPT
-158 KHAHSKHAHSPLNE
+158 KHAHLKHAHSPLNE
-172 RSAKKEIPKKEI
+172 RSA
-184 PKKEILKKEIL
+184 
-195 KKEIL
+195 
-200 KKEIPKKEILK
+200 
-211 KEIPKK
+211 
-217 EILKKEIP
+217 
-225 KKEIPKKEIL
+225 
-235 KKEILKKEILKKEIL
+235 
-250 KKEIPKKEILKK
+250 
-262 EIPKKEILKKEI
+262 
-274 PKKEIPKKEILK
+274 
-286 KEIPKKEILKKEIL
+286 
-300 KKEILKKEIPKKEI
+300 
-314 LKKEIPK
+314 KKEIPK

-402 IYIDLVGR
+402 IYIDLVAR
-410 TELANRKSA
+410 TELANKKGA

-425 HANSIPKHSTSNAH
+425 HANSIPKRSTSNAH

-500 LQSIR
+500 LQSVR

>member
-27 IVPFGSSSVKIL
+27 IVPFGSSSVKIS
-39 FNQEVKKFKE
+39 FNQEIKKFKE

-107 KDKLYVSIVEKKP
+107 KDKLYVSVVEKKP
-120 LVRHQM
+120 LSRHQM

-140 PKPAPKSIKKEA
+140 PKPAPKSIKKEVKEI
-152 KEKTPI
+152 KEKTPT
-158 KHAHSKHAHSPLNE
+158 KHARSKHAHSQWNE
-172 RSAKKEIPKKEI
+172 RSAKKEIPKKE
-184 PKKEILKKEIL
+184 
-195 KKEIL
+195 
-200 KKEIPKKEILK
+200 
-211 KEIPKK
+211 
-217 EILKKEIP
+217 
-225 KKEIPKKEIL
+225 
-235 KKEILKKEILKKEIL
+235 
-250 KKEIPKKEILKK
+250 
-262 EIPKKEILKKEI
+262 
-274 PKKEIPKKEILK
+274 
-286 KEIPKKEILKKEIL
+286 
-300 KKEILKKEIPKKEI
+300 
-314 LKKEIPK
+314 
-321 KEAENES
+321 AENEG

-333 IAEKNDTFIKTKR
+333 IAEKNDAFIKTKR

-402 IYIDLVGR
+402 IYIDLVAR
-410 TELANRKSA
+410 TELANKKSA

-425 HANSIPKHSTSNAH
+425 HANSIPKRSTSNAH

>member
-1 MLVRLGVVACLFWL
+1 M

-27 IVPFGSSSVKIL
+27 IVPFGSSSVKIS
-39 FNQEVKKFKE
+39 FNQEIKKFKE

-76 QSSITI
+76 QSSIMI

-120 LVRHQM
+120 LIRHQM

-152 KEKTPI
+152 KEVKEKTPT
-158 KHAHSKHAHSPLNE
+158 KHARSKHAHSPLNE
-172 RSAKKEIPKKEI
+172 RNA
-184 PKKEILKKEIL
+184 KKEILKKE
-195 KKEIL
+195 
-200 KKEIPKKEILK
+200 
-211 KEIPKK
+211 
-217 EILKKEIP
+217 
-225 KKEIPKKEIL
+225 
-235 KKEILKKEILKKEIL
+235 
-250 KKEIPKKEILKK
+250 
-262 EIPKKEILKKEI
+262 
-274 PKKEIPKKEILK
+274 
-286 KEIPKKEILKKEIL
+286 
-300 KKEILKKEIPKKEI
+300 
-314 LKKEIPK
+314 
-321 KEAENES
+321 AENEG

-333 IAEKNDTFIKTKR
+333 IAEKNDAFSKTKR

-402 IYIDLVGR
+402 IYIDLVAR
-410 TELANRKSA
+410 TELANKKSA

-425 HANSIPKHSTSNAH
+425 HANSIPKRSTSNAH

>member
-1 MLVRLGVVACLFWL
+1 MRLGVVACLFWL

-27 IVPFGSSSVKIL
+27 IVPFGSSSVKIS
-39 FNQEVKKFKE
+39 FNQEIKKFKE

-120 LVRHQM
+120 LTKHQM
-126 APKPPKHHALKHPT
+126 VPKPPKHRTLKHPT

-152 KEKTPI
+152 KEIKEAKEKTPT
-158 KHAHSKHAHSPLNE
+158 KHAHSKHAHSQLNE
-172 RSAKKEIPKKEI
+172 RSA
-184 PKKEILKKEIL
+184 
-195 KKEIL
+195 
-200 KKEIPKKEILK
+200 
-211 KEIPKK
+211 
-217 EILKKEIP
+217 
-225 KKEIPKKEIL
+225 
-235 KKEILKKEILKKEIL
+235 
-250 KKEIPKKEILKK
+250 
-262 EIPKKEILKKEI
+262 
-274 PKKEIPKKEILK
+274 
-286 KEIPKKEILKKEIL
+286 
-300 KKEILKKEIPKKEI
+300 
-314 LKKEIPK
+314 KKEIPK

-333 IAEKNDTFIKTKR
+333 IAEKNDAFIKNKR

-402 IYIDLVGR
+402 IYIDLVAR
-410 TELANRKSA
+410 TELANKKSA

-425 HANSIPKHSTSNAH
+425 HANSIPKRSTSNAH

-458 EQENKDDVNLMD
+458 EQENKDNVNLMD

>member
-1 MLVRLGVVACLFWL
+1 MRLGVVACLFWL
-15 HFAYATTLKIIN
+15 HFACATTLKIIN

-120 LVRHQM
+120 LIRHQM
-126 APKPPKHHALKHPT
+126 VLKPPKHHALKHTTPKPT
-140 PKPAPKSIKKEA
+140 PKPIKKEA
-152 KEKTPI
+152 KKSKETKEKTLI
-158 KHAHSKHAHSPLNE
+158 KHAHSKHVHSPLNE
-172 RSAKKEIPKKEI
+172 RSA
-184 PKKEILKKEIL
+184 
-195 KKEIL
+195 
-200 KKEIPKKEILK
+200 
-211 KEIPKK
+211 
-217 EILKKEIP
+217 
-225 KKEIPKKEIL
+225 
-235 KKEILKKEILKKEIL
+235 
-250 KKEIPKKEILKK
+250 
-262 EIPKKEILKKEI
+262 
-274 PKKEIPKKEILK
+274 
-286 KEIPKKEILKKEIL
+286 
-300 KKEILKKEIPKKEI
+300 
-314 LKKEIPK
+314 KKEIPK

-410 TELANRKSA
+410 TELANKKSA

>member
-1 MLVRLGVVACLFWL
+1 MLVRLGVVACLLWL
-15 HFAYATTLKIIN
+15 HFAYATTLKITN
-27 IVPFGSSSVKIL
+27 IVPFGSSSVKIV

-49 VSLKNFKSYLE
+49 VPLKNFKSYLE
-60 LEAILTIPK
+60 LEAVLTIPK

-76 QSSITI
+76 QSFITI

-90 RVVISH
+90 RVVIGY
-96 APKMTYEVKIL
+96 APKMTYEIKVL

-126 APKPPKHHALKHPT
+126 ALKPPKHHALKHTTPKPT
-140 PKPAPKSIKKEA
+140 PKPIKKEA
-152 KEKTPI
+152 KKSKETKEKTPI
-158 KHAHSKHAHSPLNE
+158 KHARSKHVHSPLNE

-184 PKKEILKKEIL
+184 PKKEI
-195 KKEIL
+195 
-200 KKEIPKKEILK
+200 P
-211 KEIPKK
+211 
-217 EILKKEIP
+217 
-225 KKEIPKKEIL
+225 
-235 KKEILKKEILKKEIL
+235 
-250 KKEIPKKEILKK
+250 
-262 EIPKKEILKKEI
+262 
-274 PKKEIPKKEILK
+274 
-286 KEIPKKEILKKEIL
+286 
-300 KKEILKKEIPKKEI
+300 
-314 LKKEIPK
+314 KKEIPK

-333 IAEKNDTFIKTKR
+333 IAEKNDAFIKTKR

-410 TELANRKSA
+410 TELANKKGA

-500 LQSIR
+500 LQSVR

>member
-1 MLVRLGVVACLFWL
+1 MLVRLGVIACLFWL

-27 IVPFGSSSVKIL
+27 IVPFGSSSVKIS
-39 FNQEVKKFKE
+39 FNQEIKKFKE

-107 KDKLYVSIVEKKP
+107 KDKLYVFIVEKKP
-120 LVRHQM
+120 LAKHQM
-126 APKPPKHHALKHPT
+126 APKPPKHRTLKHPT

-152 KEKTPI
+152 KEIKEKTPT
-158 KHAHSKHAHSPLNE
+158 KHARSKLAHSQLNE
-172 RSAKKEIPKKEI
+172 RSAKKEIPKKE
-184 PKKEILKKEIL
+184 
-195 KKEIL
+195 
-200 KKEIPKKEILK
+200 
-211 KEIPKK
+211 
-217 EILKKEIP
+217 
-225 KKEIPKKEIL
+225 
-235 KKEILKKEILKKEIL
+235 
-250 KKEIPKKEILKK
+250 
-262 EIPKKEILKKEI
+262 
-274 PKKEIPKKEILK
+274 
-286 KEIPKKEILKKEIL
+286 
-300 KKEILKKEIPKKEI
+300 
-314 LKKEIPK
+314 
-321 KEAENES
+321 AENEG

-402 IYIDLVGR
+402 IYIDLVAR
-410 TELANRKSA
+410 TELANKKSA

-425 HANSIPKHSTSNAH
+425 HANSIPKRSTSNAH

>member
-15 HFAYATTLKIIN
+15 HYAYATTLKITN
-27 IVPFGSSSVKIL
+27 IVPFGSSSVKIS
-39 FNQEVKKFKE
+39 FNQEIKKFKE

-76 QSSITI
+76 QSFITI

-90 RVVISH
+90 RVVISY

-120 LVRHQM
+120 LIRHQM
-126 APKPPKHHALKHPT
+126 APKPPKHHALKHQTPKPT
-140 PKPAPKSIKKEA
+140 PKPIKKEA
-152 KEKTPI
+152 KKTKEKTPT

-172 RSAKKEIPKKEI
+172 RSAKKEIPKKE
-184 PKKEILKKEIL
+184 
-195 KKEIL
+195 
-200 KKEIPKKEILK
+200 
-211 KEIPKK
+211 
-217 EILKKEIP
+217 
-225 KKEIPKKEIL
+225 
-235 KKEILKKEILKKEIL
+235 
-250 KKEIPKKEILKK
+250 
-262 EIPKKEILKKEI
+262 
-274 PKKEIPKKEILK
+274 
-286 KEIPKKEILKKEIL
+286 
-300 KKEILKKEIPKKEI
+300 
-314 LKKEIPK
+314 
-321 KEAENES
+321 AENES
-328 KNQVF
+328 KNQIF
-333 IAEKNDTFIKTKR
+333 IAEKNDTWIKTKR

-402 IYIDLVGR
+402 IYIDLVAR
-410 TELANRKSA
+410 TELANKKSA

-425 HANSIPKHSTSNAH
+425 HANSIPKRSTSNAH

-470 YFSKSLLLNSLN
+470 YFSKSLFLNSLN

-500 LQSIR
+500 LQSVR

>member
-27 IVPFGSSSVKIL
+27 IVPFGSSSVKIS
-39 FNQEVKKFKE
+39 FNQEIKKFKE

-76 QSSITI
+76 QSFITI
-82 AQFSPKLA
+82 AQFSPKLV

-120 LVRHQM
+120 LIRHQM

-152 KEKTPI
+152 KEIKEKTPT
-158 KHAHSKHAHSPLNE
+158 KHARSKHAHSQLNE
-172 RSAKKEIPKKEI
+172 RSA
-184 PKKEILKKEIL
+184 
-195 KKEIL
+195 
-200 KKEIPKKEILK
+200 
-211 KEIPKK
+211 
-217 EILKKEIP
+217 
-225 KKEIPKKEIL
+225 
-235 KKEILKKEILKKEIL
+235 
-250 KKEIPKKEILKK
+250 
-262 EIPKKEILKKEI
+262 
-274 PKKEIPKKEILK
+274 
-286 KEIPKKEILKKEIL
+286 
-300 KKEILKKEIPKKEI
+300 
-314 LKKEIPK
+314 KKEIPK

-333 IAEKNDTFIKTKR
+333 IAEKNDAFIKNKR

-402 IYIDLVGR
+402 IYIDLVAR
-410 TELANRKSA
+410 TELANKKSA

-425 HANSIPKHSTSNAH
+425 HANSIPKRSTSNAH

-458 EQENKDDVNLMD
+458 EQENKDNVNLMD